1 MRPLWLAAGPAAGEG
16 SISKENKMRKVI
28 YAMSVSLDG
37 FIEATNGDL
46 RWSFPDEELHKHFND
61 QEAMIDIHLYGRRMY
76 EIMADY
82 WPTLD
87 EDPAALGVE
96 IEYAR
101 IWKGMKKIV
110 FSKTLKK
117 VVWNSEL
124 ISGNIAEEVNRLKAQ
139 PGKDMSVSG
148 AGLAATFMQHGL
160 IDEYHL
166 YVHPI
171 ILGGGKPMFPH
182 LDDMVKLKLIETHT
196 FGSGVVLLRYGR
208 ADEQQ

>member
-1 MRPLWLAAGPAAGEG
+1 
-16 SISKENKMRKVI
+16 MRKVI

-46 RWSFPDEELHKHFND
+46 RWSFPDEELHQHFND

-76 EIMADY
+76 EIMVDY
-82 WPTLD
+82 WPAAD
-87 EDPAALGVE
+87 ENPASAGVE

-117 VVWNSEL
+117 VVWNSQL
-124 ISGNIAEEVNRLKAQ
+124 IRGNIAEEVNRLKAR

-148 AGLAATFMQHGL
+148 AGLAATFMQLGL
-160 IDEYHL
+160 IDEYRL

-182 LDDMVKLKLIETHT
+182 LGDTVKLKLIETHP

-208 ADEQQ
+208 PDKKQ